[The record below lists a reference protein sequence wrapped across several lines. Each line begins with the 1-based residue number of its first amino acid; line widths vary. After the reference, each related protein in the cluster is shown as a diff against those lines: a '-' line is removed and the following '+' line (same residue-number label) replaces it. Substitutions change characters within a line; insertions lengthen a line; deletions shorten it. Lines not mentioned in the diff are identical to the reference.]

1 MGVRRVN
8 KIESFD
14 NKEFGEIKVIMREGE
29 PWFVAKEVAEILN
42 YHNTQTM
49 TRRLDED
56 EKDMQILHTLGGS
69 QEMTVINESGL
80 YNAIIGSRVDSAK
93 KFKKWITK
101 EVVPSIRKNGLYA
114 TDELLNNPDLLISVA
129 TKLKEERAARALLE
143 EKLILVRPKVEAY
156 ETMLCA
162 GNSQTM
168 SEVAKILGMGRNKLF
183 AFLRGKKILRS
194 NNEPY
199 QVQIDAER
207 FEVREVTITHSDW
220 IENRSQTLVTP
231 KGIDYIYKLLNK
243 GALDEIAVT
252 KS

>member
-1 MGVRRVN
+1 MN

-29 PWFVAKEVAEILN
+29 PWFVAKEVAEILS
-42 YHNTQTM
+42 YQNTQTM

-56 EKDMQILHTLGGS
+56 EKDMQILHTLGGN

-80 YNAIIGSRVDSAK
+80 YNAIIGSKRVAAK
-93 KFKKWITK
+93 RFKKWVTS
-101 EVVPSIRKNGLYA
+101 EVLPSIRKHGLYA
-114 TDELLNNPDLLISVA
+114 TDELLENPDLLISVA
-129 TKLKEERAARALLE
+129 TKLKEERIARLLA
-143 EKLILVRPKVEAY
+143 EKKLDSLKPKVEAY
-156 ETMLCA
+156 DTMLSA

-168 SEVAKILGMGRNKLF
+168 SEVAKILGIGRNKLF
-183 AFLRGKKILRS
+183 AFLRGKKVLRN

-199 QVQIDAER
+199 QLHIDAER
-207 FEVREVTITHSDW
+207 FEVREVTIIHSDW
-220 IENRSQTLVTP
+220 IENRAQTLVTP